1 MDPSIHQSR
10 KFIGE
15 GKMVKRGSL
24 YLR

>member
-1 MDPSIHQSR
+1 MNPSIHQSR